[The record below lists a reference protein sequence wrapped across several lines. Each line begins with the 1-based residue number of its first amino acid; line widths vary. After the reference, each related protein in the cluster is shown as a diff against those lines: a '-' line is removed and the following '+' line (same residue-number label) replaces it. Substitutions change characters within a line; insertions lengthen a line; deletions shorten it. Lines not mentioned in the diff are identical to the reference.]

1 MPNDVEKY
9 LPVDTMEW
17 RRPNKRRRQ
26 RTIALRLVVS
36 VIGIWFLYY
45 LLIPS
50 GTYTAKDPVAEVQN
64 LQEVI
69 TYFEPA
75 RSQNSTS
82 IDDKTPQDKEDLVRV
97 TKPKEVPWPQ
107 TDLET
112 ALQDIFTLHPDELQA
127 EYLLRP
133 IELTGEARLR
143 EFGLR
148 TRYFKK
154 LFAAWETLHMVA
166 SADGTALYIRDDVIQ
181 AVQRDPSIAKR
192 LEMTQTEIIHS
203 YESYRSII
211 TQLSTLLFPW
221 TAPYYP
227 DHMHLHAQFY
237 RSGRGIVFTA
247 GDKQAPFLLTSIPTL
262 RELGCNLPIEVMYLG
277 DRDLSQSVREE
288 LEALPGVTTRDLRQM
303 VNDQGWKLAGWAGKP
318 FAILFASFREVIFI
332 DADSLFFQNPE
343 ILFEDEDYLQ
353 TGALFFKDR
362 LIMPES
368 KRKFLQ
374 EVLPK
379 PLSSK
384 ALGSRFWT
392 GDSGHMQESGVV
404 VVDKWRHFIALLLVT
419 RMNGPDRDGNKA
431 EKIVGVYELVYG
443 KSNTFISLAATQLT
457 LAGDKETFWLGW
469 ELVGDLD
476 YAFHRGDAGTM
487 GMIET
492 DPALLPDSNPSE
504 DKLADD
510 SESEESPKTTTR
522 GDYTICAPQL
532 LHLDRSGRPLWFNGW
547 VLPNK
552 YQGKN
557 REPTDFQA
565 FLREPRGRR
574 EPDAWQLHEHNV
586 CCLTS
591 EYMSEFSADER
602 AVLDM
607 IMASGRRA
615 GALGNK
621 AGTA

>member
-1 MPNDVEKY
+1 M
-9 LPVDTMEW
+9 
-17 RRPNKRRRQ
+17 Q
-26 RTIALRLVVS
+26 Q
-36 VIGIWFLYY
+36 GY
-45 LLIPS
+45 LL
-50 GTYTAKDPVAEVQN
+50 N
-64 LQEVI
+64 
-69 TYFEPA
+69 
-75 RSQNSTS
+75 
-82 IDDKTPQDKEDLVRV
+82 
-97 TKPKEVPWPQ
+97 
-107 TDLET
+107 
-112 ALQDIFTLHPDELQA
+112 
-127 EYLLRP
+127 P
-133 IELTGEARLR
+133 IQQTGEARLR

-154 LFAAWETLHMVA
+154 LFTAWETLHMVA
-166 SADGTALYIRDDVIQ
+166 SEDDTTLYIRDDIIQ
-181 AVQRDPSIAKR
+181 AVQRRPELMKR
-192 LEMTQTEIIHS
+192 LDMSETEVIHT

-211 TQLSTLLFPW
+211 TKMSTLLFPW
-221 TAPYYP
+221 TAPYFP

-237 RSGRGIVFTA
+237 RSGKGIVFTA

-262 RELGCNLPIEVMYLG
+262 RQLGCHLPIEVMYLG

-343 ILFEDEDYLQ
+343 LLFVDEDYLQ

-362 LIMPES
+362 IILPEL

-374 EVLPK
+374 DVLPK

-384 ALGSRFWT
+384 VLESRFWT

-404 VVDKWRHFIALLLVT
+404 VVDKWRHFIPLLLVT

-431 EKIVGVYELVYG
+431 ENIVGVYDLVY
-443 KSNTFISLAATQLT
+443 
-457 LAGDKETFWLGW
+457 GDKETFWLGW
-469 ELVGDLD
+469 ELAGDID

-487 GMIET
+487 GVLQEGYAT
-492 DPALLPDSNPSE
+492 SAE
-504 DKLADD
+504 DAPEDD
-510 SESEESPKTTTR
+510 SEDPEERSSRPSVTEP
-522 GDYTICAPQL
+522 DNYTICAPQL
-532 LHLDRSGRPLWFNGW
+532 LHLDPSGRPLWFNGW
-547 VLPNK
+547 VLSNK

-557 REPTDFQA
+557 REPTDFRA
-565 FLREPRGRR
+565 FLREPRERR
-574 EPDAWQLHEHNV
+574 EPHAWQLHEHNE

-591 EYMSEFSADER
+591 EHLGEFSADER

-615 GALGNK
+615 GALGSN
-621 AGTA
+621 A

>member
-1 MPNDVEKY
+1 MPDKDVEKY
-9 LPVDTMEW
+9 LPFDTMEW
-17 RRPNKRRRQ
+17 RRPGKKRRQ
-26 RTIALRLVVS
+26 RTIALRVVLS
-36 VIGIWFLYY
+36 VIGLWVLYN
-45 LLIPS
+45 LFVP
-50 GTYTAKDPVAEVQN
+50 GGAYTRNETFAEVENVQ
-64 LQEVI
+64 
-69 TYFEPA
+69 
-75 RSQNSTS
+75 
-82 IDDKTPQDKEDLVRV
+82 
-97 TKPKEVPWPQ
+97 
-107 TDLET
+107 ET
-112 ALQDIFTLHPDELQA
+112 ALRGIFTLHPDELQA
-127 EYLLRP
+127 ENLLKP
-133 IELTGEARLR
+133 IEITGEARLR

-154 LFAAWETLHMVA
+154 LFAAWETVHMA
-166 SADGTALYIRDDVIQ
+166 ANEDDSALYIRDDIIQ
-181 AVQRDPSIAKR
+181 AVQRRPAIAKR
-192 LEMTQTEIIHS
+192 LQMTETEIIHS

-221 TAPYYP
+221 TAPYFP

-237 RSGRGIVFTA
+237 RSGKGIVFTA

-262 RELGCNLPIEVMYLG
+262 RELGCRLPIEVMYLG
-277 DRDLSQSVREE
+277 DRDLSQSVREQ
-288 LEALPGVTTRDLRQM
+288 LEAMPGVTTRDLRQM

-343 ILFEDEDYLQ
+343 LLFADKDYLE

-384 ALGSRFWT
+384 ALESRFWT
-392 GDSGHMQESGVV
+392 GDSGHMQESGVI
-404 VVDKWRHFIALLLVT
+404 VVDKWRHFIPLLLVT
-419 RMNGPDRDGNKA
+419 RMNGPDRDGKKA
-431 EKIVGVYELVYG
+431 ENIVGVYDLVY
-443 KSNTFISLAATQLT
+443 
-457 LAGDKETFWLGW
+457 GDKETFWLGW

-476 YAFHRGDAGTM
+476 YAFHSGDAGIM
-487 GMIET
+487 GILEEEGHE
-492 DPALLPDSNPSE
+492 DEPAESE
-504 DKLADD
+504 DSAGAL
-510 SESEESPKTTTR
+510 KTATP
-522 GDYTICAPQL
+522 DNYTICAPQL
-532 LHLDRSGRPLWFNGW
+532 LHLDHSGRPLWFNGW
-547 VLPNK
+547 VLSNK
-552 YQGKN
+552 YQGKD

-565 FLREPRGRR
+565 FLREPRERR

-591 EYMSEFSADER
+591 EFLGEFSVDER

-607 IMASGRRA
+607 IMASGRRV

-621 AGTA
+621 AEKSVQ